1 MQTAGSGTRFLATS
15 AEDTFARSRRVDT
28 MIHGSRLRWA
38 SPRPAIAMS
47 MHEPE
52 RAPSPPASSLE
63 SFDNW
68 AQILRQAETGQPAA
82 APPPAAPQ
90 PPVASGAPE
99 ALPYRPIIRK
109 PMALLLVVDD
119 AGEGG
124 EVVRLRGDR
133 FVIGRTEGDL
143 AIPHDISMA
152 ARHAQLERLS
162 DGGWQLSDLD
172 SGPDRGT
179 FARATNAKLKN
190 GKVIQLGSTRLRFES
205 LDLTEAWLVELTAA
219 GTGRRHECLAPS
231 TLIGRTGGGC
241 PISIDDPFVS
251 PVHAELRR
259 KPRGWKIENRGL
271 NGLWVQIDA
280 PVRLSVPSQ
289 FLCGEQRFVFVP
301 LG

>member
-1 MQTAGSGTRFLATS
+1 MRTLRQ
-15 AEDTFARSRRVDT
+15 RR
-28 MIHGSRLRWA
+28 A

-47 MHEPE
+47 MHEPK
-52 RAPSPPASSLE
+52 RAPSPPATFLE

-68 AQILRQAETGQPAA
+68 AQLLRQADKG
-82 APPPAAPQ
+82 PPPAAS
-90 PPVASGAPE
+90 PPEAIPSPAASTAPE
-99 ALPYRPIIRK
+99 ALPYRPIIRR

-124 EVVRLRGDR
+124 EVIRLRGER
-133 FVIGRTEGDL
+133 FVIGMTEGDL
-143 AIPHDISMA
+143 VIPHDISMA
-152 ARHAQLERLS
+152 SRHAQIERLP

-179 FARATNAKLKN
+179 FARALNAKLKN
-190 GKVIQLGSTRLRFES
+190 GKELQLGTTRFRFES
-205 LDLTEAWLVELTAA
+205 LDLTEAWLVELSAT

-259 KPRGWKIENRGL
+259 KPRGWRIENRGL
-271 NGLWVQIDA
+271 NGLWVRIDA

>member
-1 MQTAGSGTRFLATS
+1 ML
-15 AEDTFARSRRVDT
+15 SRCQR
-28 MIHGSRLRWA
+28 RA

-52 RAPSPPASSLE
+52 RAPSPPDRFLE

-68 AQILRQAETGQPAA
+68 AQILRQAETGRPPAA
-82 APPPAAPQ
+82 APTAIPASA
-90 PPVASGAPE
+90 ANAAPE
-99 ALPYRPIIRK
+99 ALPYRPILRK
-109 PMALLLVVDD
+109 PMAILFVVDD

-124 EVVRLRGDR
+124 EVIRLRGDR
-133 FVIGRTEGDL
+133 FVIGRSEGNL
-143 AIPHDISMA
+143 VIPHDISMA
-152 ARHAQLERLS
+152 SRHAQIERLP
-162 DGGWQLSDLD
+162 DGVWQLSDLD

-179 FARATNAKLKN
+179 FARATTAKLKN
-190 GKVIQLGSTRLRFES
+190 GKVLQLGTTRFRFES
-205 LDLTEAWLVELTAA
+205 LDVTEAWLVELAA
-219 GTGRRHECLAPS
+219 TGTGRRHECLAPS

-259 KPRGWKIENRGL
+259 KPRGWRIENRGL
-271 NGLWVQIDA
+271 NGLWVRIDA

>member
-1 MQTAGSGTRFLATS
+1 
-15 AEDTFARSRRVDT
+15 
-28 MIHGSRLRWA
+28 
-38 SPRPAIAMS
+38 MS
-47 MHEPE
+47 MQEPD
-52 RAPSPPASSLE
+52 RVPSPLAGFLE

-68 AQILRQAETGQPAA
+68 AQILRQAETGQP
-82 APPPAAPQ
+82 
-90 PPVASGAPE
+90 PVAPLPATPRPQVANAAPE
-99 ALPYRPIIRK
+99 ALPYRPIIRR

-124 EVVRLRGDR
+124 EVIRLRGDR
-133 FVIGRTEGDL
+133 FVIGRAEGDL
-143 AIPHDISMA
+143 VIPHDISMA
-152 ARHAQLERLS
+152 ARHAQLERLPE
-162 DGGWQLSDLD
+162 GCWQLSDLD

-179 FARATNAKLKN
+179 FARAANARLKH
-190 GKVIQLGSTRLRFES
+190 GKVLQLGSTRFRFES
-205 LDLTEAWLVELTAA
+205 LDLTEASLVELAA
-219 GTGRRHECLAPS
+219 TGTGRRHECLAPS

-271 NGLWVQIDA
+271 NGLWVRLDA

>member
-1 MQTAGSGTRFLATS
+1 MQTAGRGPRFSAT
-15 AEDTFARSRRVDT
+15 AAADTFARSGQQRTMKRLLQRRA
-28 MIHGSRLRWA
+28 R
-38 SPRPAIAMS
+38 PRPAIAMS
-47 MHEPE
+47 MHEPK
-52 RAPSPPASSLE
+52 RAPSSPATFLE

-68 AQILRQAETGQPAA
+68 ANVLRQAETGQPPA
-82 APPPAAPQ
+82 APPPAMPQRPAPN
-90 PPVASGAPE
+90 AAPE
-99 ALPYRPIIRK
+99 ALPYRPMIRK

-124 EVVRLRGDR
+124 EVIRLRGDR

-143 AIPHDISMA
+143 VIPHDISMA
-152 ARHAQLERLS
+152 SRHAQIERLP

-172 SGPDRGT
+172 SGPERGT
-179 FARATNAKLKN
+179 FARALNAKLKN
-190 GKVIQLGSTRLRFES
+190 GKVLQLGTTRFRFES
-205 LDLTEAWLVELTAA
+205 LDLTEAWLVELSATGA
-219 GTGRRHECLAPS
+219 GRRHECLAPS

-259 KPRGWKIENRGL
+259 KPRGWRITNRGL
-271 NGLWVQIDA
+271 NGLWVRLDA

>member
-1 MQTAGSGTRFLATS
+1 MQTADNGTRFS
-15 AEDTFARSRRVDT
+15 AIRVEDTFADSGGGDT
-28 MIHGSRLRWA
+28 MRIQSQRRA

-47 MHEPE
+47 MHEPK
-52 RAPSPPASSLE
+52 RAPSPPATFLE

-68 AQILRQAETGQPAA
+68 AQLLRQAET
-82 APPPAAPQ
+82 APPPPEAIPSPAAS
-90 PPVASGAPE
+90 AAPE
-99 ALPYRPIIRK
+99 ALPYRPIIRR

-124 EVVRLRGDR
+124 EVIRLRGDR

-143 AIPHDISMA
+143 VIPHDISMA
-152 ARHAQLERLS
+152 SRHAQIERLP

-179 FARATNAKLKN
+179 FARALNAKLKN
-190 GKVIQLGSTRLRFES
+190 GKELQLGTTRFRFES
-205 LDLTEAWLVELTAA
+205 LDLTEAWLVELSAT

-259 KPRGWKIENRGL
+259 KPRGWRIANRGL
-271 NGLWVQIDA
+271 NGLWVRIDA